1 VICAEGAACETL
13 LRVDES
19 ANNFAEYFRDYGI
32 PTEHDRPCL
41 PVLSYEGS
49 GRKQIKSRLR
59 SAMSPWLD
67 RRHEIDIIRDRLEE
81 RGLALGHG
89 LEVAS

>member
-1 VICAEGAACETL
+1 MPQGT
-13 LRVDES
+13 
-19 ANNFAEYFRDYGI
+19 
-32 PTEHDRPCL
+32 DRPCL
-41 PVLSYEGS
+41 PVLSYGGS
-49 GRKQIKSRLR
+49 GRRQIQSRLR

-89 LEVAS
+89 LEVVS